1 LENSLIKEKAQKKE
15 FLASAGNSFFIDD
28 VPERVCLT
36 CCYYKFYL
44 MTRIKIPPRYFRQK
58 KTHSLPI

>member
-28 VPERVCLT
+28 VPERGL
-36 CCYYKFYL
+36 FNML
-44 MTRIKIPPRYFRQK
+44 LLQI
-58 KTHSLPI
+58 LLND